1 MEENVLHLKAKTIS
15 IIPFGIIYMLSLPL
29 LGILLTETGIR
40 NLLLIYILALTAS
53 ILFPIFLFK
62 LFSGTLLLEIQ
73 KEKIRM
79 DWIKKPIYTSIKPQI
94 INLNDINHC
103 KHQEGKGAG
112 RFKIYLKHNKKV
124 CIELDNLSN
133 STKNSEIV
141 NTLKNFLVFNGLM
154 QKSNK

>member
-1 MEENVLHLKAKTIS
+1 MEENALHLKAKMIS
-15 IIPFGIIYMLSLPL
+15 ILPFGIIYMLSLPL
-29 LGILLTETGIR
+29 LGILLAETGIR

-53 ILFPIFLFK
+53 IHFPIFLFK

-73 KEKIRM
+73 KEKIRR

-94 INLNDINHC
+94 INLNDINHW
-103 KHQEGKGAG
+103 KHQEGKGAD

-154 QKSNK
+154 QKINK